1 MAPNL
6 GPNAALIGQPGSAW
20 RLQTPALVV
29 DLDAFERNLARMAN
43 WTRDANLRLRPH
55 AKTHKCAE
63 ISFRQIEL
71 GAVGAC
77 CATVR
82 EAEALAAAGVPGL
95 LITSAQAPS
104 KTPRIGE
111 LLRQGADLTV
121 VVDHPDTVD
130 ALGDAARAAGAVL
143 AVMVDLDTGL
153 GRTGVTRAEDAL
165 ALARRIA
172 ACDAL
177 EYAGVQ
183 AYAGHVQHIAGVAP
197 RGREIEVCTDRL
209 QAVNAVLRE
218 ANLPPGL
225 ISGGGTGSHRLDQE
239 FGVLNEIQAGSYI
252 FMDGQYHEVDIDG
265 AGGAAFE
272 TALTV
277 QTSVINVQHEGY
289 AVTDAGLKSFAL
301 DGDLPR
307 IEEGAPDGAHYRYK
321 GDEHGAVLFA
331 EAGESLPLGAMLR
344 CLTPH
349 CDPTVN
355 LFDVY
360 HAVRGEVLEAI
371 WPIDARG
378 NP

>member
-1 MAPNL
+1 MSDSL
-6 GPNAALIGQPGSAW
+6 GPNAALIGQPGGAR
-20 RLQTPALVV
+20 RLQTPALVL
-29 DLDAFERNLARMAN
+29 DLDAFERNIGRMAH
-43 WTRDANLRLRPH
+43 WTREADLRLRPH

-63 ISFRQIEL
+63 IAFRQIEH

-77 CATVR
+77 CATLR
-82 EAEALAAAGVPGL
+82 EVESLTEAGVPGL
-95 LITSAQAPS
+95 LLTSAQTPL
-104 KTPRIGE
+104 KTPRIGR
-111 LLRQGADLTV
+111 LLRQGADLSV
-121 VVDHPDTVD
+121 VADHPDTVD

-143 AVMVDLDTGL
+143 PVLVDLDTGL
-153 GRTGVTRAEDAL
+153 GRTGLTNAEDAL

-183 AYAGHVQHIAGVAP
+183 AYAGHVQHINELAS
-197 RGREIEVCTDRL
+197 RGREVEACTERL

-218 ANLPPGL
+218 ANLPPAL

-252 FMDGQYHEVDIDG
+252 FMDGQYHAVTIDSD
-265 AGGAAFE
+265 GGSAFE

-277 QTSVINVQHEGY
+277 QTSVINVNHPGY

-301 DGDLPR
+301 DGDLPQ
-307 IEEGAPDGAHYRYK
+307 IAEGAPDGAEYRYK
-321 GDEHGAVLFA
+321 GDEHGAVHFA
-331 EAGESLPLGAMLR
+331 EPGQALPLGATLR

-360 HAVRGEVLEAI
+360 HCLRGDVLEAI
-371 WPIDARG
+371 WTIDARG